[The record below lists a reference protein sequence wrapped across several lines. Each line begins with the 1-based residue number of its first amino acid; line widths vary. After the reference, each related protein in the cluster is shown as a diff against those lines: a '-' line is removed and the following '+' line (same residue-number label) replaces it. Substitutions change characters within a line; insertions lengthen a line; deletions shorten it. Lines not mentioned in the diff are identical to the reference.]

1 MNETENEKNLIKWMP
16 IIQKC
21 RSSGIGVRPWCRE
34 NNVSEKQF
42 YYWERRIK
50 GNDFEAQKKTQS
62 QNQANFVELPVLI
75 DSSINKSTPTFRADM
90 VIHVE
95 NNVLEISNTVSE
107 NLLSMVLKVMSN
119 VK

>member
-1 MNETENEKNLIKWMP
+1 M
-16 IIQKC
+16 
-21 RSSGIGVRPWCRE
+21 GVRPWCRE

-50 GNDFEAQKKTQS
+50 GKDFETQKEIES
-62 QNQANFVELPVLI
+62 QNQANFVELQVPIDSLI
-75 DSSINKSTPTFRADM
+75 DSSTPIFRTDM
-90 VIHVE
+90 VIHVG

-107 NLLSMVLKVMSN
+107 NLLSMVLKVISN

>member
-1 MNETENEKNLIKWMP
+1 MDKTENEKNLIKWTP

-42 YYWERRIK
+42 YYWDRRIK
-50 GNDFEAQKKTQS
+50 AKNFETQKETQP
-62 QNQANFVELPVLI
+62 QNKANFVEIQPPI
-75 DSSINKSTPTFRADM
+75 DSSINISIPTFRADM
-90 VIHVE
+90 VIHVG
-95 NNVLEISNTVSE
+95 NNVLELSNTVSE

>member
-1 MNETENEKNLIKWMP
+1 MNNNETEKNFKKWIP

-21 RSSGIGVRPWCRE
+21 RNSGIGVRPWCRE
-34 NNVSEKQF
+34 NNVKEKQF

-50 GNDFEAQKKTQS
+50 EKDSDTLKRAQI
-62 QNQANFVELPVLI
+62 QNQTNFVEVPVSM
-75 DSSINKSTPTFRADM
+75 DSSISQPTFRTDI
-90 VIHVE
+90 VIHMG

-107 NLLSMVLKVMSN
+107 NLLSIVLKVMAN

>member
-1 MNETENEKNLIKWMP
+1 MDKTENEKNLIKWTP

-21 RSSGIGVRPWCRE
+21 RSSGIGVRLWCRE

-50 GNDFEAQKKTQS
+50 GKDFETQKENKS
-62 QNQANFVELPVLI
+62 QKQANFVELPVPI
-75 DSSINKSTPTFRADM
+75 ESSINRSTTAFRADM

-95 NNVLEISNTVSE
+95 NNILEISNTVSE
-107 NLLSMVLKVMSN
+107 NLLSMVLKVISN

>member
-1 MNETENEKNLIKWMP
+1 MDKIENEQNLIKWTP

-21 RSSGIGVRPWCRE
+21 RNSGIGVRPWCRE

-50 GNDFEAQKKTQS
+50 GKDYENLKETKS
-62 QNQANFVELPVLI
+62 QNQANFVELPVPI
-75 DSSINKSTPTFRADM
+75 DSSATKATFRADL
-90 VIHVE
+90 VIHVG
-95 NNVLEISNTVSE
+95 NNVLEVSNTVSE

>member
-1 MNETENEKNLIKWMP
+1 MARTTNEKNLIKWTT

-21 RSSGIGVRPWCRE
+21 RSSGNGVRHWCSE

-50 GNDFEAQKKTQS
+50 GKDLGTLKETEC
-62 QNQANFVELPVLI
+62 QNQTNFVELPVPI
-75 DSSINKSTPTFRADM
+75 GSSMNTPTFRTDM
-90 VIHVE
+90 VIHVG
-95 NNVLEISNTVSE
+95 NNVLGISNTVSE

>member
-1 MNETENEKNLIKWMP
+1 MNKIESEENFKKWTP
-16 IIQKC
+16 IIKKC
-21 RSSGIGVRPWCRE
+21 RNSGIGVRPWCRQ
-34 NNVSEKQF
+34 NNISEKKF

-50 GNDFEAQKKTQS
+50 GKNFEIQEENKLP
-62 QNQANFVELPVLI
+62 NQANFIELPVPI
-75 DSSINKSTPTFRADM
+75 ESSVNKSTPTFRADM
-90 VIHVE
+90 VIQVG

>member
-1 MNETENEKNLIKWMP
+1 MNKTGNEKNLVKWTS

-21 RSSGIGVRPWCRE
+21 RSSGIGVRAWCHE
-34 NNVSEKQF
+34 NNVSERQF

-50 GNDFEAQKKTQS
+50 RKDFEIQKETPS
-62 QNQANFVELPVLI
+62 HNHANFVELQVPI
-75 DSSINKSTPTFRADM
+75 DSSIDKSIPTFRADIVM
-90 VIHVE
+90 HVG
-95 NNVLEISNTVSE
+95 NNILEISNTASE

>member
-1 MNETENEKNLIKWMP
+1 MDKTENEKNLVKWTP

-50 GNDFEAQKKTQS
+50 GKDFETQKENKS
-62 QNQANFVELPVLI
+62 QNQANFVELPVSI
-75 DSSINKSTPTFRADM
+75 SSSINRSTPTFRADM

-107 NLLSMVLKVMSN
+107 NLLSMVLKVISN

>member
-1 MNETENEKNLIKWMP
+1 MDKIENEENLIKWTP

-34 NNVSEKQF
+34 NNVSEKKF

-50 GNDFEAQKKTQS
+50 GKIFETQKENKLH
-62 QNQANFVELPVLI
+62 NQANFVELPVPI
-75 DSSINKSTPTFRADM
+75 KSSITRFTPTFRADI
-90 VIHVE
+90 VIHVG

>member
-1 MNETENEKNLIKWMP
+1 MNETEKNLIKWAP

-21 RSSGIGVRPWCRE
+21 RSSGIGVRLWCRE
-34 NNVSEKQF
+34 NNVSEKRF

-50 GNDFEAQKKTQS
+50 GKDFRTQKKTES
-62 QNQANFVELPVLI
+62 KKQANFVEIPVPI
-75 DSSINKSTPTFRADM
+75 DSSINKFTPTFRADM
-90 VIHVE
+90 VIHAG